1 MATESTTLLS
11 GRPASSAGLLPG
23 LEARIGRRRLADR
36 LVRVLVRLGG
46 VAIIG
51 SILAIFFV
59 LVLEVL
65 PLFRRSKT
73 TPGPTGQ
80 AAQAQIPLRIAV
92 DEHLEVACVL
102 HAGGFAALALG
113 DERTFETPA
122 LPLDGARVM
131 ASTDLDR
138 GPGAVA
144 LSDGRIVPV
153 AISFADSWQ
162 DGRRSTRPT
171 IRVGEP
177 IPADAEAR
185 RVVAMVSRGG
195 DKGTAIAALL
205 EGGVV
210 RYLKIVEVEPPA
222 GPKRREVTERSWPIR
237 TSGHGTA
244 VVVDAQL
251 ANLYVGTSAGEV
263 ARWDLRRARP
273 EPEEVVRVGDAPVTA
288 LAILKGEQTLV
299 VADARGAVS
308 AWQLVK
314 AGGKRRDL
322 VRTREFEPHGAPVVA
337 LAASHRDRLFLSAD
351 VNGQALLGFGTTGE
365 TRSALRPAE
374 ARLAAVTFAPKGD
387 AVVALDERGRVAVT
401 RVDDPHPDAAWRSL
415 FGKVWYEGYPGPTY
429 SWQSSSGSDDFESK
443 FSLVPLVVGTL
454 KGTFYALLI
463 AVPISL
469 LGALYAS
476 QFMHPRL
483 RGLVKPC
490 VEIMAALPSVVL
502 GFIAGLWLAPAVER
516 FVPGIFLMP
525 LVVAFGILA
534 AVAAWRR
541 LPERTRHS
549 VPAGFEVF
557 LLLPIVALAAWGALR
572 LGSAIEAGWLGGNF
586 QAWLKGACGITYD
599 QRNSLVVGFA
609 MGFAV
614 IPIMFT
620 IAEDS
625 LSNVPRH
632 LVAGALALGATRWEA
647 ATRVVLPTASPG
659 IFSAVMIGFGRAV
672 GETMI
677 VLMATGNTPVM
688 DASIFSGFRA
698 LSANIA
704 VELPE
709 AAYGTTHFRVLFVA
723 ALLLF
728 AMTFAVNTV
737 AEVVRL
743 RLRKR
748 YALL

>member
-1 MATESTTLLS
+1 M
-11 GRPASSAGLLPG
+11 SAGLLPS
-23 LEARIGRRRLADR
+23 LQARIGRRHLVDR
-36 LVRVLVRLGG
+36 LVRILVRLGG
-46 VAIIG
+46 VAVVG

-59 LVLEVL
+59 LLVEVF
-65 PLFRRSKT
+65 PLFRRAKA
-73 TPGPTGQ
+73 TPGPIGQ
-80 AAQAQIPLRIAV
+80 AARVLVPLRIAA

-102 HAGGFAALALG
+102 HAGGFEALALEDG
-113 DERTFETPA
+113 RELEISA
-122 LPLDGARVM
+122 LPLDGAHVT
-131 ASTDLDR
+131 ASSELDR
-138 GPGAVA
+138 GAGAVA
-144 LSDGRIVPV
+144 LSDGRIVPFE
-153 AISFADSWQ
+153 ISYTDSWQ
-162 DGRRSTRPT
+162 GGKRSTRPT
-171 IRVGEP
+171 IRVGESV
-177 IPADAEAR
+177 PADPEGR
-185 RVVAMVSRGG
+185 GVVAMVSRGG
-195 DKGTAIAALL
+195 EDKTAIAMLL

-210 RYLKIVEVEPPA
+210 RYVKIVDVAPMT

-237 TSGHGTA
+237 AEGRGTA
-244 VVVDAQL
+244 IAIDNRTIAL
-251 ANLYVGTSAGEV
+251 CVGTSAGEV
-263 ARWDLRRARP
+263 VRWDLRRTSS
-273 EPEEVVRVGDAPVTA
+273 EPEEVIRVGDAPVTA
-288 LAILKGEQTLV
+288 LAFLKGEQTLV
-299 VADARGAVS
+299 VADGKGAVS
-308 AWQLVK
+308 GWQVVK
-314 AGGKRRDL
+314 GGDKRRVL
-322 VRTREFEPHGAPVVA
+322 VRTREFEPHGASVIA
-337 LAASHRDRLFLSAD
+337 LAPSHRDRLFVSAD
-351 VNGQALLGFGTTGE
+351 ASGQALLRYGTTGE
-365 TRSALRPAE
+365 TRVAFRPAE
-374 ARLAAVTFAPKGD
+374 ARLVAVTFAPKGD
-387 AVVALDERGRVAVT
+387 AVVALDDRGRVAVT
-401 RVDDPHPDAAWRSL
+401 RVDDPHPDATWRSL

-429 SWQSSSGSDDFESK
+429 SWQSSSGSDDFEAK
-443 FSLVPLVVGTL
+443 LSLVPLVVGTL

-476 QFMHPRL
+476 QFLHPRL
-483 RGLVKPC
+483 RGIVKPC

-502 GFIAGLWLAPAVER
+502 GFIAGLWLAPAVEK

-525 LVVAFGILA
+525 VVVALVILA
-534 AVAAWRR
+534 AVVGWRQ

-549 VPAGFEVF
+549 VPAGFETF
-557 LLLPIVALAAWGALR
+557 LLLPLVALAAWCALR
-572 LGSAIEAGWLGGNF
+572 LGVAIEAGWLGGNC
-586 QAWLKGACGITYD
+586 QAWLKSVCGITYD

-709 AAYGTTHFRVLFVA
+709 AAYDTTHFRVLFVA